1 MTIVAR
7 EQPRDT
13 VRIMT
18 YNVHGCRGLDR
29 RWSPERIA
37 EVIAACHPDIVAL
50 QELDVGRARSGGID
64 QAEMIAAALGMDVHF
79 FPALRVM
86 EELYGDAILS
96 RLPARLVKTGGLPR
110 LRGVP
115 GLEPRGALWSA
126 IRVGEVDLQV
136 INTHLGILARE
147 RVRQI
152 DALLGPEWLGHPHCR
167 DPVVFIGDFNVVPQ
181 SRLYRRLARRLAD
194 VQRAACVTRARATY
208 PSRFPSLRID
218 HVFVSRSIEI
228 LAAATVRTP
237 LARLASDHLPLVADL
252 RIAAPR
258 SKSSPVHKS
267 GRGTNREHG

>member
-37 EVIAACHPDIVAL
+37 EVIAACHPDVVAL
-50 QELDVGRARSGGID
+50 QELDVGRARSGGVD

-96 RLPARLVKTGGLPR
+96 RLPARLVKTGGLPA
-110 LRGVP
+110 LRRVP
-115 GLEPRGALWSA
+115 GLEPRGALWSS
-126 IRVGEVDLQV
+126 IRIGEVDLQV
-136 INTHLGILARE
+136 INTHLGILRRE
-147 RVRQI
+147 RVKQI
-152 DALLGPEWLGHPHCR
+152 DALLGPEWLGHPDCH
-167 DPVVFIGDFNVVPQ
+167 DPLVFIGDFNAVPQ
-181 SRLYRRLARRLAD
+181 SRIYRRLARRFAD
-194 VQRAACVTRARATY
+194 VQRAPCVARARATY

-252 RIAAPR
+252 HIAAPR
-258 SKSSPVHKS
+258 RKSPLIHKS
-267 GRGTNREHG
+267 GRWTNREHG